1 MIPRLPLALAWT
13 LLAGLAAEAATAAAA
28 ATLAPHQATYRL
40 TFRSMTLPGTVTSAS
55 GVMSSKLEATCDG
68 WTSHVRMA
76 FRLETSEGGK
86 VDLQAGQANWES
98 RDGLGFRFFSQTKLD
113 GSTVQQVEGRARLQR
128 PGGGGEAVYTK
139 PGRKTVAL
147 PAGTRFPIHA
157 TRYTLDTLR
166 GGAQQV
172 QTTVFDGAT
181 APGPF
186 LSSDMVVGAPV
197 PPRTQPRGD
206 TALLEGRLW
215 RVRSAFFDPHDRD
228 GTPLGEITTQVYEN
242 FVVGLM
248 ILDFKLFSATAELT
262 EIRALP
268 EPSC

>member
-1 MIPRLPLALAWT
+1 MIPRLALALAWT
-13 LLAGLAAEAATAAAA
+13 LLAGLAAEAATSAAV
-28 ATLAPHQATYRL
+28 APHQATYRL
-40 TFRSMTLPGTVTSAS
+40 TFHSMTLPGTVTSAS

-68 WTSHVRMA
+68 WTSHVQMA

-98 RDGLGFRFFSQTKLD
+98 RDGLGFRFFSQTNLN
-113 GSTVQQVEGRARLQR
+113 GSTVQQIQGRARLRR

-139 PGRKTVAL
+139 PGRKAVAL
-147 PAGTRFPIHA
+147 PAGTLFPIHA
-157 TRYTLDTLR
+157 TLYTLDALR

-186 LSSDMVVGAPV
+186 LSSDMLVGAPV

-215 RVRSAFFDPHDRD
+215 RVRSAYFDPGNRD
-228 GTPLGEITTQVYEN
+228 GTPFGELTTQVYEN

-248 ILDFKLFSATAELT
+248 ILDFKQFSATAELT
-262 EIRALP
+262 EIKALP
-268 EPSC
+268 APSC